1 VAGRPDGV
9 IILGVDPG
17 SRHTGYGAI
26 DTDGRRHRLVEM
38 GVFSPREADA
48 LPLRLRHIHS
58 RLSELIGRLRPE
70 VMAVEDVFHARSARA
85 ALVLGQ
91 VRGVVLLAAAEAD
104 LSVCSYPP
112 ATVKL
117 QVTGHGQ
124 AEKSQV
130 AFMVSRLLTLPAQ
143 EAGDAADALAV
154 ALCQAHCGTGP
165 PALRGSAR

>member
-1 VAGRPDGV
+1 M

-26 DTDGRRHRLVEM
+26 ESDGRRHRLVEK
-38 GVFSPREADA
+38 GVLSPAPKHE
-48 LPLRLRHIHS
+48 LPLRLRYIHDCLGQLIT
-58 RLSELIGRLRPE
+58 RLQPE
-70 VMAVEDVFHARSARA
+70 VMAVEDVFYSLSARA

-91 VRGVVLLAAAEAD
+91 VRGVVLLAAAQAG
-104 LSVCSYPP
+104 LTIHSFPP

-124 AEKSQV
+124 AEKAQV
-130 AFMVSRLLTLPAQ
+130 ALMVSHLLALPAQ

-154 ALCQAHCGTGP
+154 ALCQAHCGISLGSLAARIP
-165 PALRGSAR
+165 LR